1 MLSQNVINP
10 EKLDKINGNCFHL
23 FYKDLNT
30 LVLFDSDINIP
41 IAWGS
46 KTVIIG
52 YLKKINTYMNVPD
65 TTKVR
70 IYSYILDSTN
80 GFRKIQTYN
89 GPINTIG
96 KYLLRY

>member
-10 EKLDKINGNCFHL
+10 EKLDKIVGAVFHL

-30 LVLFDSDINIP
+30 LVLFDSDLNIP
-41 IAWGS
+41 IMWGN
-46 KTVIIG
+46 KNIIVG
-52 YLKKINTYMNVPD
+52 KLKRINELMNVPD

-70 IYSYILDSTN
+70 VYSYILDSSN

-89 GPINTIG
+89 GPISTIG
-96 KYLLRY
+96 KYLIRY